1 MFESFQGNNPMD
13 LSDSL
18 DDKNILILHKNIFL
32 TNIIKMNH
40 KTIWRDGLN
49 GPLCP
54 LVRLFHSQPKQI
66 KT

>member
-1 MFESFQGNNPMD
+1 MFFGGIVHLFFLDTYFSNNINIIMFESFQGNNPMD

-40 KTIWRDGLN
+40 KTI
-49 GPLCP
+49 
-54 LVRLFHSQPKQI
+54 
-66 KT
+66 